1 MKRSVIFAFICCC
14 LALMV
19 TADTL
24 PTKFYVWRN
33 GSATGYAIGQGEL
46 TFADGSVSIDG
57 LDYSLAEIDSIT
69 FREPSV
75 SSDEQGDGN
84 DENGEDD
91 EEEEDLTDADTLY
104 VTYSGGSAQVTSLVS
119 GVTAYVEGA
128 DVSITNDITDREL
141 VFILQGQAE
150 SGSFVYD
157 GSYKTTLV
165 LAGLTLTGSSAEAL
179 NIRDG
184 KRISLVLADGT
195 ENTLADAEQDGGQ
208 KATLYTKGHMEV
220 SGGGTLNIRGN
231 VKHAISTKEYLLV
244 KKTAGVINI
253 TGAASDGIHAEQYVQ
268 INGGQIT
275 ISGVGGD
282 GIQAELKGDGSED
295 DGKII
300 VKGGTI
306 DVSLTADDCAALKS
320 DSTLHIK
327 DGSITVSSSGSADK
341 ALKSKLNVSVEGGSL
356 SITQSG
362 SYIVEDG
369 DPSYTTGIK
378 ADTDIDITGGSI
390 TINNSADAGKGISAD
405 GNLSVSEQDG
415 AVSLSVTCT
424 GEGSALDTSK
434 TAGSSSDAEKS
445 YVVYV
450 NIPSS
455 SSSGGGMGGGGTQS
469 GAWSNVY
476 LCDSSGAQ
484 VAQLTQTVTLQV
496 GNTQTTF
503 YAYDFGQSDSGM
515 YYFASDNYKSQAG
528 GMGGGSGTTYA
539 IRSATFTGPTSGSPY
554 FYVIS
559 SSYTTSGTTRTY
571 SISDQTSTYS
581 SYLSSSSSS
590 SSSSGE
596 IVKATA
602 LKSDGNIALIGG
614 QVEISTSGAGGKGI
628 RCDGSYTQGEAGTG
642 AGPQLTVTTTG
653 SRVSAS
659 GSSSNSSGGAG
670 NFGGNMGGAGNMG
683 GMDSG
688 SSGSAAKAIKA
699 QGAAYV
705 YGGTTEI
712 QTSQDGAEGL
722 ESKTAIYIEGGQH
735 YFQCYDDCLNSDGP
749 IVFDG
754 GTTVCYSFGND
765 GVDSNAGTRGAITI
779 GDGSVFA
786 YSTIGSPE
794 EGLDCDSP
802 SNISITGS
810 GIAVSAGGSQN
821 GGGTISGASQGYAF
835 VTSSVSYATGR
846 YYTLA
851 TSSGENLVTFQ
862 FAVNC
867 SSSLSLFT
875 APGMESGS
883 RYTISYG
890 TSAPADALT
899 SFHGLWL
906 GSSAAG
912 TSSVTSFTAK

>member
-1 MKRSVIFAFICCC
+1 MKRSVIFTFICCC
-14 LALMV
+14 LALVV

-33 GSATGYAIGQGEL
+33 GSATEHPIGQGEL

-57 LDYSLAEIDSIT
+57 IVYSLAEIDSIT
-69 FREPSV
+69 FCEPSV
-75 SSDEQGDGN
+75 NRGDVGDDDE
-84 DENGEDD
+84 EDD
-91 EEEEDLTDADTLY
+91 EGLTDADTLY
-104 VTYSGGSAQVTSLVS
+104 VTYSSQSAEVTPLVS

-157 GSYKTTLV
+157 GNYKTTLV

-184 KRISLVLADGT
+184 KRISLVLADGM
-195 ENTLADAEQDGGQ
+195 ENTLADAAQDGGQ
-208 KATLYTKGHMEV
+208 KAALYTKGHMEV

-327 DGSITVSSSGSADK
+327 DGSITVSSTGSADK

-405 GNLSVSEQDG
+405 GDLSVSELDG
-415 AVSLSVTCT
+415 VVSLSLTCT

-434 TAGSSSDAEKS
+434 TAGSSSDTDKS

-455 SSSGGGMGGGGTQS
+455 SSSGGGIGGGGIQS
-469 GAWSNVY
+469 GAWSGVY

-484 VAQLTQTVTLQV
+484 VAQLTQTVTLQI

-503 YAYDFGQSDSGM
+503 YAYDFGQSDSGT

-528 GMGGGSGTTYA
+528 GMGGSGGTTYA

-590 SSSSGE
+590 SSSRGE
-596 IVKATA
+596 TVKATA
-602 LKSDGNIALIGG
+602 LRSDGNIALIGG
-614 QVEISTSGAGGKGI
+614 RVEISTSGAGGKGI

-642 AGPQLTVTTTG
+642 EGPQLTVTTTG
-653 SRVSAS
+653 SRVSTS

-670 NFGGNMGGAGNMG
+670 NFGGNFGGNIGGNIG
-683 GMDSG
+683 GVGNMDSG
-688 SSGSAAKAIKA
+688 SGGSAAKAIKA
-699 QGAAYV
+699 KGAAYV

-735 YFQCYDDCLNSDGP
+735 YFQCYDDCLNSDGS

-754 GTTVCYSFGND
+754 GITVCYSFGND

-851 TSSGENLVTFQ
+851 SSSGENLVTFQ
-862 FAVNC
+862 FAANC

-875 APGMESGS
+875 APGMASGS
-883 RYTISYG
+883 HYTISYG
-890 TSAPADALT
+890 TSAPTDALT

>member
-1 MKRSVIFAFICCC
+1 
-14 LALMV
+14 MV
-19 TADTL
+19 TADIL
-24 PTKFYVWRN
+24 PAKFYVWIN
-33 GSATGYAIGQGEL
+33 GSAAEHPIGQGEL
-46 TFADGSVSIDG
+46 TFADGSVNIDG
-57 LDYSLAEIDSIT
+57 EVYPLAVIDSIT

-75 SSDEQGDGN
+75 SD
-84 DENGEDD
+84 DD
-91 EEEEDLTDADTLY
+91 EGGMHEEGDEEKEENLTDADTLY
-104 VTYSGGSAQVTSLVS
+104 VTYSGGSARVTPLVS
-119 GVTAYVEGA
+119 GVTATVEGA
-128 DVSITNDITDREL
+128 DVSITNDITDHEF
-141 VFILQGQAE
+141 VFILQGQAG

-195 ENTLADAEQDGGQ
+195 VNTLADAAQDGGQ
-208 KATLYTKGHMEV
+208 KAALYTKGHMEV
-220 SGGGTLNIRGN
+220 SGGGTLNISGN

-244 KKTAGVINI
+244 KKTVGVINI

-268 INGGQIT
+268 INGGQVT
-275 ISGVGGD
+275 IAGVGGD
-282 GIQAELKGDGSED
+282 GIQAELKGDGSEN

-300 VKGGTI
+300 VKGGII
-306 DVSLTADDCAALKS
+306 DLSLSADDCAALKS

-327 DGSITVSSSGSADK
+327 DGSITVYSSGSADK
-341 ALKSKLNVSVEGGSL
+341 ALKSKLNVSQEGGSI
-356 SITQSG
+356 SIIQSG

-390 TINNSADAGKGISAD
+390 TIKNSADAGKGISAD

-415 AVSLSVTCT
+415 AVSLSITLT

-434 TAGSSSDAEKS
+434 TAGSSADDEKS

-455 SSSGGGMGGGGTQS
+455 SSTGSIMGGGGSQS
-469 GAWSNVY
+469 GAWTAVY
-476 LCDSSGAQ
+476 LYDSSGAQ
-484 VAQLTQTVTLQV
+484 VARLSQTVTLQS
-496 GNTQTTF
+496 GNTRTTF
-503 YAYDFGQSDSGM
+503 YTYDFGHSDSGT

-528 GMGGGSGTTYA
+528 SMGGSGGTTYA

-559 SSYTTSGTTRTY
+559 SSYTTSGTTRVY

-590 SSSSGE
+590 FSSGE
-596 IVKATA
+596 TVKAKA
-602 LKSDGNIALIGG
+602 LKSDAGIALLGGTIG
-614 QVEISTSGAGGKGI
+614 ITTSGAGGKGI
-628 RCDGSYTQGEAGTG
+628 RCDGTYTQGDAATG
-642 AGPQLTVTTTG
+642 GGPQLTITTTG

-659 GSSSNSSGGAG
+659 GSSSGSSGGG
-670 NFGGNMGGAGNMG
+670 NNFGGNIGGAGNMG
-683 GMDSG
+683 NTDSERG
-688 SSGSAAKAIKA
+688 GSAAKAIKV

-754 GTTVCYSFGND
+754 GTTVCYSSGND

-779 GDGSVFA
+779 GDGSIFA

-794 EGLDCDSP
+794 EGLDCDNP

-810 GIAVSAGGSQN
+810 GVAVSAGGSQN

-835 VTSSVSYATGR
+835 ITSSVTYATGR

-851 TSSGENLVTFQ
+851 SSSGENLVTFQ
-862 FAVNC
+862 FASSC
-867 SSSLSLFT
+867 SSSLGFFT
-875 APGMESGS
+875 APDMVSGS
-883 RYTISYG
+883 RYTLSYS
-890 TSAPADALT
+890 TSAPTDAVT

-906 GSSAAG
+906 GSSATG